1 MQCFGDLDINVS
13 ASLRKQNLKFA
24 VSFVW
29 GKAIFSPIR
38 EIRSALNPMDYSVAV
53 PKLLCIMILDYRM
66 PVRHWAYSGHCA
78 HIAHHLVLSL
88 RLLAGQLE

>member
-1 MQCFGDLDINVS
+1 
-13 ASLRKQNLKFA
+13 
-24 VSFVW
+24 
-29 GKAIFSPIR
+29 
-38 EIRSALNPMDYSVAV
+38 MDYYVAV
-53 PKLLCIMILDYRM
+53 PKLLCIMILDYRHGM